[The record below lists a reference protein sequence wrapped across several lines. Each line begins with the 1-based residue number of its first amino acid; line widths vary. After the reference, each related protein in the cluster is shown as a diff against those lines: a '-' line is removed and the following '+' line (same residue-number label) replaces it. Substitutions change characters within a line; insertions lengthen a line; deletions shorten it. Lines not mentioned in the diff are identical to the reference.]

1 MPERLLDF
9 STGAQRWLPNME
21 QANANDAVR
30 AGNTFDNRIM
40 TEALPI
46 DRMIG
51 EDGKVDVEAINK
63 QNAFP
68 DPDEMWKALQD
79 DLAGTGRSVDPVMF
93 QEKYKAGEQI
103 FKENKFKEIDFMRRS
118 GMSDKEI
125 RKAIGTNKNLID
137 YIYRNPEIGLQPPKS
152 FDFGG
157 LGKGAAVLGAGIGG
171 TIAAER
177 GMANLMNRTF
187 SVKPSSELSQDLRK
201 KGFQRKGKFG
211 IKKLSDRQI
220 SRDLGIIKD
229 EDLRPKKADGTPNK
243 RYKKKLGISTESKQ
257 KIKDF
262 KKQRDERLKNSRQL
276 RKAVAGSKS
285 AGGRVLRN
293 TSTYITRTPSF
304 ALKAAKIAKK
314 IPRYG
319 GLLSAGI
326 LGGAAL
332 GGAVEKLFKED

>member
-1 MPERLLDF
+1 MPQRLLDF

-51 EDGKVDVEAINK
+51 KDGKVDFEGIQK

-68 DPDEMWKALQD
+68 DPDEMWRALQD

-137 YIYRNPEIGLQPPKS
+137 YIYRNPEIGLEPPPKP
-152 FDFGG
+152 
-157 LGKGAAVLGAGIGG
+157 IN
-171 TIAAER
+171 I
-177 GMANLMNRTF
+177 
-187 SVKPSSELSQDLRK
+187 
-201 KGFQRKGKFG
+201 
-211 IKKLSDRQI
+211 
-220 SRDLGIIKD
+220 
-229 EDLRPKKADGTPNK
+229 
-243 RYKKKLGISTESKQ
+243 
-257 KIKDF
+257 
-262 KKQRDERLKNSRQL
+262 
-276 RKAVAGSKS
+276 
-285 AGGRVLRN
+285 
-293 TSTYITRTPSF
+293 
-304 ALKAAKIAKK
+304 
-314 IPRYG
+314 G
-319 GLLSAGI
+319 GLLKGAGSLGLSIGAGMGIDRAIRSNLKVKPTLSAMKELKNLGFTVKNVNGKRVLQELSDKELYNKPRVKGAENAAQAIEDAKDDVTRKKAGRNIKLRQDKLYRKAAQGNRSALNKILANSGVRLKGLKGLAQRGKIGATAAVGTAGI
-326 LGGAAL
+326 LGL
-332 GGAVEKLFKED
+332 IDYLKED